1 MRILITGAAGFVGI
15 SLAKFISS
23 ATENVEIWGLDNL
36 IRPGSHLNVSN
47 LKELGVN
54 FLHGDIREASDL
66 ENLPDVDF
74 VIDAAANASVLAGI
88 DGKTSSRQLVEHNL
102 QGTINMLE
110 YCKKVG
116 AGFIL
121 LSTSRV
127 YSIPPLANLK
137 VEESEGAFI
146 PVAEQSFPTGLSVKG
161 VSEDFDT
168 KPPVSLYGSTKIA
181 SEYLALEYGESF
193 DLPVWV
199 NRCGVMAG
207 PGQFGHPAQGIFAF
221 WVHSFA
227 EKSALTYIGFEGNG
241 YQVRDCLHP
250 FDLGRLLIQQIAE
263 PLQTDKPRLIN
274 VSGGIENSMSLSQ
287 LTDWSS
293 DRFQPMQIEK
303 QSEDRKFDIP
313 WMVLDNSNA
322 LNTWGWTPKISV
334 EEILEEIAGHAER
347 NPNWLSI
354 SKA

>member
-1 MRILITGAAGFVGI
+1 MRILITGAAGFVGS
-15 SLAKFISS
+15 SLAKYIVN
-23 ATENVEIWGLDNL
+23 AVENVEIWGMDNL
-36 IRPGSHLNVSN
+36 IRPGSHLNVSK

-66 ENLPDVDF
+66 ENLPEVDF

-127 YSIPPLANLK
+127 YSISPLANLK
-137 VEESEGAFI
+137 VAESQGAFI
-146 PVAEQSFPTGLSVKG
+146 PVADQSFPTGLSVNG

-168 KPPVSLYGSTKIA
+168 KPPISLYGSTKIA

-193 DLPVWV
+193 NIPVWI

-227 EKSALTYIGFEGNG
+227 EKSALKYIGFGG
-241 YQVRDCLHP
+241 DGHQVRDCLHP
-250 FDLGRLLIQQIAE
+250 FDLGKLLIQQIAE

-274 VSGGIENSMSLSQ
+274 VSGGIKNSMSLKQ
-287 LTDWSS
+287 LTEWSS
-293 DRFQPMQIEK
+293 ERFQPMQIEK

-313 WMVLDNSNA
+313 WMVLDNSSA
-322 LNTWGWTPKISV
+322 LNTWGWFPNFCV
-334 EEILEEIAGHAER
+334 EEILEEIAGHAEE
-347 NPNWLSI
+347 NPDWLSI

>member
-1 MRILITGAAGFVGI
+1 MRILITGAAGFVGS
-15 SLAKFISS
+15 SLAQYIAT

-36 IRPGSHLNVSN
+36 IRPGSHLNVLK

-66 ENLPDVDF
+66 ENLPEVDF

-127 YSIPPLANLK
+127 YSIPPLANLE
-137 VEESEGAFI
+137 VEESEGAFT
-146 PVAEQSFPTGLSVKG
+146 PVAEQSFPTGLSAKG

-227 EKSALTYIGFEGNG
+227 EKTPLKYIGFGGNG

-250 FDLGRLLIQQIAE
+250 FDLGRLLLQQISE
-263 PLQTDKPRLIN
+263 PLKTDKPRVIN
-274 VSGGIENSMSLSQ
+274 VSGGSENSMSLKQ

-293 DRFQPMQIEK
+293 ARFDPMKIHVET
-303 QSEDRKFDIP
+303 EDRPFDIP
-313 WMVLDNSNA
+313 WMVLDHSLA
-322 LNTWGWTPKISV
+322 RETWSWQPETQIIDV
-334 EEILEEIAGHAER
+334 LEEIASHADKF
-347 NPNWLSI
+347 PNWLS
-354 SKA
+354 SCL